1 MYLFIRS
8 GLTWSD
14 YRKVGWLKKTES
26 GSGSSTVCSTTG
38 RPLPLIDSGNDKCS
52 SGVNLLQDLLA
63 TKDKLTHAEVRC
75 QSLAAEKE
83 RLKSSE
89 ARLISENEMLHR
101 NQQTRD
107 QLVISLEAIQVCTSA
122 CYQPWSNTGVHVS
135 LLSALKQ
142 YRCARQ
148 LVISLEAILVC
159 TSACYQSWSNT
170 GVHVSLLPVLKQY
183 RCARQLVI
191 SLEAIQVCTS
201 TGVQSAH
208 TALQWVILAVFK
220 LSFCFL
226 HLIFYFG
233 NFCFASY
240 IFNWT
245 FIFCAMQWYAYCS
258 LCRHVVS
265 VCLWKLCK
273 FYNLKMVQIRA
284 LLTVAEWQEDTFYQV
299 VPFSLT
305 LNVP

>member
-107 QLVISLEAIQVCTSA
+107 QLVISLEAIQVCTS
-122 CYQPWSNTGVHVS
+122 TGV
-135 LLSALKQ
+135 
-142 YRCARQ
+142 
-148 LVISLEAILVC
+148 
-159 TSACYQSWSNT
+159 
-170 GVHVSLLPVLKQY
+170 P
-183 RCARQLVI
+183 
-191 SLEAIQVCTS
+191 
-201 TGVQSAH
+201 SAH

-245 FIFCAMQWYAYCS
+245 FIFLCHAMICVLQPMPSCGV
-258 LCRHVVS
+258 RVS
-265 VCLWKLCK
+265 VII
-273 FYNLKMVQIRA
+273 VQI
-284 LLTVAEWQEDTFYQV
+284 L
-299 VPFSLT
+299 
-305 LNVP
+305 

>member
-8 GLTWSD
+8 GLTCSD

-122 CYQPWSNTGVHVS
+122 CYQP
-135 LLSALKQ
+135 
-142 YRCARQ
+142 
-148 LVISLEAILVC
+148 
-159 TSACYQSWSNT
+159 
-170 GVHVSLLPVLKQY
+170 
-183 RCARQLVI
+183 
-191 SLEAIQVCTS
+191 
-201 TGVQSAH
+201 
-208 TALQWVILAVFK
+208 
-220 LSFCFL
+220 
-226 HLIFYFG
+226 
-233 NFCFASY
+233 
-240 IFNWT
+240 
-245 FIFCAMQWYAYCS
+245 
-258 LCRHVVS
+258 
-265 VCLWKLCK
+265 
-273 FYNLKMVQIRA
+273 
-284 LLTVAEWQEDTFYQV
+284 
-299 VPFSLT
+299 
-305 LNVP
+305 